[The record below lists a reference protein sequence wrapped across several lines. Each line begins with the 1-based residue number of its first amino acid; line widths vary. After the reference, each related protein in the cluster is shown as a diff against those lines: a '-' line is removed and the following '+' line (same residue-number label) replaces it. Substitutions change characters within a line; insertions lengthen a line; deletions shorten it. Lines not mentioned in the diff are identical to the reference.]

1 MSGVAPKRRVH
12 IDRIDLDL
20 RGLSPAKANEVAR
33 ALGPALARALAGAT
47 ARIEPAERID
57 AGTIRASPAAEA
69 HALTAAMATRIARKV
84 GGEGG

>member
-1 MSGVAPKRRVH
+1 MSGTAPKRRVH

-20 RGLSPAKANEVAR
+20 RGLSPAKANEAAR
-33 ALGPALARALAGAT
+33 ALGPALARALAGSS
-47 ARIEPAERID
+47 ARMASAERID

-69 HALTAAMATRIARKV
+69 HALGAAIATCIARKV